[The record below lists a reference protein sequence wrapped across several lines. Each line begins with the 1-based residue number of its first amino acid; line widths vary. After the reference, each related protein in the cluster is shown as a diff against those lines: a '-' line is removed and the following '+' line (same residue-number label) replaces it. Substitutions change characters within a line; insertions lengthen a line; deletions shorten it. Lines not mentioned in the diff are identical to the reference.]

1 MPSRQPFR
9 PVLPRAKIGRARI
22 GRARVGRA
30 RVGHARIRRAAQP
43 TPLPR
48 LWLMS
53 DERMGAG
60 FLDAVAAL
68 PPGSGV
74 IFRHYT
80 LPDAERKALFAAAL
94 RLCRRK
100 RGCVLYLA
108 DSVFK
113 SLSWQADGVH
123 LSGKSA
129 RAVRDARRA
138 RRLGLGVT
146 QSVHDASEMT
156 RANRGGAVALVSP
169 VYPTRSH
176 PDVPVLGAQ
185 GFAAL
190 AQKARGPVI
199 ALGGMTPARFAALV
213 EHGAYGWA
221 AIDALMVG
229 DETPGL

>member
-9 PVLPRAKIGRARI
+9 PVSPRARF

-30 RVGHARIRRAAQP
+30 RVGRARVERASIRRAAQP
-43 TPLPR
+43 MPLPR
-48 LWLMS
+48 LWLVS
-53 DERMGAG
+53 DERMGGG

-68 PPGSGV
+68 PPDSGV

-94 RLCRRK
+94 RLCRK
-100 RGCVLYLA
+100 KHGCVLYLA
-108 DSVFK
+108 DSVWK

-129 RAVRDARRA
+129 RAVRDARWA

-146 QSVHDASEMT
+146 QSVHDASEME

-176 PDVPVLGAQ
+176 PDGAVLGAQ

-213 EHGAYGWA
+213 EYRAYGWA
-221 AIDALMVG
+221 AIDALMFG
-229 DETPGL
+229 NETPAL

>member
-9 PVLPRAKIGRARI
+9 PVSHRARFGRARF
-22 GRARVGRA
+22 GRAIVERA
-30 RVGHARIRRAAQP
+30 SIRRAAQ
-43 TPLPR
+43 TMPLPR
-48 LWLMS
+48 LWLVS

-80 LPDAERKALFAAAL
+80 LPEAERKALFAAAL
-94 RLCRRK
+94 RLCKAK
-100 RGCVLYLA
+100 RGCLLFLA
-108 DSVFK
+108 DSVLK
-113 SLSWQADGVH
+113 SMSWQADGVH

-129 RAVRDARRA
+129 RAIIDARRA

-146 QSVHDASEMT
+146 QSVHDASEMA

-176 PDVPVLGAQ
+176 PDARVLGAQ

-199 ALGGMTPARFAALV
+199 ALGGMTPARFAALI

-229 DETPGL
+229 EETPAL

>member
-1 MPSRQPFR
+1 M
-9 PVLPRAKIGRARI
+9 
-22 GRARVGRA
+22 
-30 RVGHARIRRAAQP
+30 
-43 TPLPR
+43 PLPR

-80 LPDAERKALFAAAL
+80 LPDAERKALFGAAL
-94 RLCRRK
+94 RLCKGK
-100 RGCVLYLA
+100 RGCLLYLA
-108 DSVFK
+108 DSVLK

-129 RAVRDARRA
+129 RAVRDARWA
-138 RRLGLGVT
+138 RRLGLGVS
-146 QSVHDASEMT
+146 QSVHDASEMV

-176 PDVPVLGAQ
+176 PDGAVLGAQ

-199 ALGGMTPARFAALV
+199 ALGGMTPARFAALI

-221 AIDALMVG
+221 AIDALMVKE
-229 DETPGL
+229 ETPEL

>member
-9 PVLPRAKIGRARI
+9 PVLTRARIGRARI
-22 GRARVGRA
+22 GRARVERT
-30 RVGHARIRRAAQP
+30 AQP
-43 TPLPR
+43 MSLPR

-53 DERMGAG
+53 DERMGEG

-80 LPDAERKALFAAAL
+80 LPDAQRKALFATAL

-100 RGCVLYLA
+100 RGCLLYLA
-108 DSVFK
+108 DSVLK

-129 RAVRDARRA
+129 RAVIDARWA
-138 RRLGLGVT
+138 RRLGLGVS
-146 QSVHDASEMT
+146 QSVHDASEMA

-176 PDVPVLGAQ
+176 PDGAVLGAH

-229 DETPGL
+229 EETLAL

>member
-1 MPSRQPFR
+1 
-9 PVLPRAKIGRARI
+9 
-22 GRARVGRA
+22 
-30 RVGHARIRRAAQP
+30 
-43 TPLPR
+43 
-48 LWLMS
+48 
-53 DERMGAG
+53 MGGG

-80 LPDAERKALFAAAL
+80 LPEAERKALFAAAL
-94 RLCRRK
+94 HLCKAK
-100 RGCVLYLA
+100 RGCLLYLT
-108 DSVFK
+108 DSVLK
-113 SLSWQADGVH
+113 SLSWQANGVH
-123 LSGKSA
+123 LSGKSP
-129 RAVRDARRA
+129 RAVIDARRA

-146 QSVHDASEMT
+146 QSVHDASEME

-176 PDVPVLGAQ
+176 PDARVLGAQ

-190 AQKARGPVI
+190 ARKAQGPVI

-229 DETPGL
+229 EETPLL